1 MDFSKRRSVRSGG
14 KGFSALDFSGL
25 SKVPETFKLVKG
37 SNKIEI
43 LPYEASSKMHPL
55 VLSGALKKGDPDYNI
70 ILYIHDFVGPSKAK
84 FICPNKNYN
93 KPCPIC
99 EASAAAK
106 ESGDQETAD
115 KLFPKR
121 KVYYNVVD
129 IMNRDKGVQ
138 IFESNVKY
146 FQKPLESADADA
158 LVEKDAQEALAEDER
173 DDVYVGYTFFA
184 DTGKGGRTVKI
195 SGSEETFGG
204 NKFIQASNISFLKRK
219 ESVTPLLADVIPL
232 DTCIKLA
239 SYEEIEAAFMGE
251 DATEEEGEEDE
262 ALPKKSAKKAVVED
276 EDDEPAPVKK
286 PAKKAVV
293 EDDEEDEAPPA
304 KAPKGKTDD
313 DFTCGSGHTF
323 GKDNGLF
330 DDDCDACPIA
340 RYRNCAKASRA

>member
-1 MDFSKRRSVRSGG
+1 MDFSKRRSVKSGG

-251 DATEEEGEEDE
+251 DATEEEDEEAPVKKPAKAPVEEDD
-262 ALPKKSAKKAVVED
+262 D
-276 EDDEPAPVKK
+276 EDAPPVKK

-304 KAPKGKTDD
+304 KAPKAKADD